1 MVSMR
6 RGCLGAVMVFAT
18 CAAVVVG
25 GGGTAGAGIRT
36 ADSRGGGWG
45 KGIEVPGIGAL
56 NSGGDA
62 GVGQLSCS
70 SPGNCTVGGFY
81 TDRSGHQQAV
91 LASEARGRWGRAEEV
106 PGTAALNR
114 GGAAEVDSVSC
125 AAKGACAAAG
135 SYVDFA
141 GHIQL
146 FVTSEASGRWGRA
159 RELPGLG
166 HLNTLGYAELG
177 GLACPSPGHCLAA
190 GVFRVTGGRWRA
202 FAASQAHDRWGQPV
216 VLSGANLGATTYA
229 GIGGV
234 ACTSAGNC
242 VVGGTDRKLGTLQ
255 PIVASE
261 HDGTWARATAI
272 SVPAALGTDTSGIDS
287 LSCPSAGN
295 CAAGGSYE
303 LVNVMTGVVSQEAFV
318 VNESGGIWGQVQ
330 EVPGTAELNVPGGLA
345 VVLAVSCGAAGVC
358 VAGGG
363 YDSNRSTAPAFLA
376 EQADGQWGDA
386 IDVPGLA
393 SLNSDG
399 NARVESVS
407 CVAAGN
413 CAAAGFYLTPR
424 LISQLFVIS
433 QADGVWGNAFEV
445 PGLAALGAG
454 RDAGR
459 NISVSCPAA
468 GHCALATDYTDHKG
482 HIQLLVDS
490 QR

>member
-1 MVSMR
+1 MASMR

-18 CAAVVVG
+18 CAAGVVG
-25 GGGTAGAGIRT
+25 GGGTAAAGLRT
-36 ADSRGGGWG
+36 VASPGGGWG

-62 GVGQLSCS
+62 GVGQMSCS

-91 LASEARGRWGRAEEV
+91 LASEA
-106 PGTAALNR
+106 
-114 GGAAEVDSVSC
+114 SS
-125 AAKGACAAAG
+125 
-135 SYVDFA
+135 
-141 GHIQL
+141 
-146 FVTSEASGRWGRA
+146 RWGRA

-190 GVFRVTGGRWRA
+190 GVFRVTGGLWRA
-202 FAASQAHDRWGQPV
+202 FAASQARGRWGQPV

-242 VVGGTDRKLGTLQ
+242 VVGGTDRKLGILQ

-261 HDGTWARATAI
+261 HDGRWARATAI
-272 SVPAALGTDTSGIDS
+272 SVPPALGTDTSGIDS

-318 VNESGGIWGQVQ
+318 VNESGGVWGQVR

-393 SLNSDG
+393 SLNTDG

-407 CVAAGN
+407 C
-413 CAAAGFYLTPR
+413 
-424 LISQLFVIS
+424 
-433 QADGVWGNAFEV
+433 
-445 PGLAALGAG
+445 
-454 RDAGR
+454 
-459 NISVSCPAA
+459 PAA
-468 GHCALATDYTDHKG
+468 GRCALGTEYTDHKG